1 MNKSVIITTE
11 TGYGDCDD
19 CGGYDWGNVMF
30 TFSYGAI
37 QEYEYCN
44 HMGPGLPCAI
54 DDWGTPHDFQS
65 FVQGYAKALID
76 QGFDITHVD
85 NTQDDY

>member
-1 MNKSVIITTE
+1 MKKSVTIETK

-19 CGGYDWGNVMF
+19 CGAYDWGNVTF
-30 TFSYGAI
+30 TFSSGDI

-54 DDWGTPHDFQS
+54 DDWGTPYDFQS

-76 QGFDITHVD
+76 QGFDVTHID
-85 NTQDDY
+85 SSEDDY

>member
-1 MNKSVIITTE
+1 MNKSVTVTTE

-19 CGGYDWGNVMF
+19 CGAYDWGNV
-30 TFSYGAI
+30 TFAFSSGTT

-44 HMGPGLPCAI
+44 HMGPAMPCAI
-54 DDWGTPHDFQS
+54 DDWGNPRDFQS

-76 QGFDITHVD
+76 QGFEITHVD
-85 NTQDDY
+85 NSEDDY